1 MCITKCIPKDRWGL
15 FITQVYGLK
24 SGAWI
29 CGQKFTQDFSF
40 KYIYFFK
47 TFYIDRNI
55 SILMAALSGITQ
67 NVIYYWFY
75 KHVFKIYRF
84 Y

>member
-1 MCITKCIPKDRWGL
+1 MDRWGL
-15 FITQVYGLK
+15 FITQVYALK
-24 SGAWI
+24 SGAWL
-29 CGQKFTQDFSF
+29 CGRNLHKISVL